1 MQVSGGVNSNSPAS
15 PQSRR
20 FWSSPLKGFS
30 KKHKLPNRTACL
42 GNIGWPP
49 ASTKSHLH
57 LHRTGQRCPDIK
69 KGVGCRLSSKLD
81 GPMVQRV
88 KAFLYPLGLLHG
100 PFPARPFLFAVP
112 HDTSLQFQAHQV
124 TLHRKVCQG
133 SAKLS
138 MEASMWC
145 FWHDLGS
152 NSIACCLCQIASW
165 QMDSWNILKLVLQY
179 SHVSQEDARS
189 ILWLKGKCK
198 HARCVQVSQ
207 AASAKYNSS
216 QTRKCQQKT
225 LDRKTSFNGS
235 STCFCRGSTQ
245 FFNLGHDEAQIHQGR
260 PLGDALELL
269 DNLNFIEFPY
279 GQLWYVPVWIRM
291 PHVWTACIE
300 IPQLW
305 IVLQRFGMLLY
316 EWLVPVTHSLCL
328 HHGLRCWRVLVAS
341 HDLLNWPPS

>member
-20 FWSSPLKGFS
+20 FWSSPLRRSQKNTNSQTVQHALGILDDLLLRQKAIFICIVQGKGVLTS
-30 KKHKLPNRTACL
+30 KKELAAGSAQKN
-42 GNIGWPP
+42 
-49 ASTKSHLH
+49 S
-57 LHRTGQRCPDIK
+57 
-69 KGVGCRLSSKLD
+69 
-81 GPMVQRV
+81 MVQRV

-112 HDTSLQFQAHQV
+112 HDTSLQFQAHQL
-124 TLHRKVCQG
+124 TLHRKVCPG

-198 HARCVQVSQ
+198 HTRCVQVSQ
-207 AASAKYNSS
+207 AASAKYNSA
-216 QTRKCQQKT
+216 QTRKCQQKKW
-225 LDRKTSFNGS
+225 DRKTSFNGS
-235 STCFCRGSTQ
+235 STCFCQGSTQ

-269 DNLNFIEFPY
+269 DNLNSSNFHTDNY
-279 GQLWYVPVWIRM
+279 GTCRCGY
-291 PHVWTACIE
+291 ACHMCE
-300 IPQLW
+300 PL
-305 IVLQRFGMLLY
+305 
-316 EWLVPVTHSLCL
+316 
-328 HHGLRCWRVLVAS
+328 A
-341 HDLLNWPPS
+341 